1 MDWLL
6 VTAGAFTG
14 LVVGA
19 TGVGGGALMTPILLL
34 LFGVAPRAAIGTDL
48 WYAAITKVSAA
59 SVHHKH
65 GLVDWPIVFRLWAG
79 SLTASLVTVLWMR
92 AQPMSEA
99 HFEWLRATIAVA
111 VCVTAVGMLL
121 SGPLR
126 RFGGRLDTARTF
138 ARWEVPLTVLVGAVL
153 GTLVT
158 LTSVGAG
165 ALGAVCL
172 LYLYPTRLTA
182 GRLVATDIAH
192 AIPLAM
198 VAGLGHLSLS
208 NVDGRLLANLL
219 AGSIPAAFVGARL
232 SARMPHGPLRILLAV
247 VLLAVGVLLLVDV
260 LKLRS

>member
-48 WYAAITKVSAA
+48 WYAAVTKVAA
-59 SVHHKH
+59 AGVHHQQR
-65 GLVDWPIVFRLWAG
+65 LVDWPIVFRLWAG
-79 SLTASLVTVLWMR
+79 SLSASLATVLWMR
-92 AQPMSEA
+92 AQPVSGA
-99 HFEWLRATIAVA
+99 HLDWLRAAIAIA
-111 VCVTAVGMLL
+111 VCVTAIGMLFT
-121 SGPLR
+121 LR
-126 RFGGRLDTARTF
+126 TAGGRVDAAQSFRPWQT
-138 ARWEVPLTVLVGAVL
+138 PLTVLVGVVL

-172 LYLYPTRLTA
+172 LYLYPQRLTA
-182 GRLVATDIAH
+182 GKLVATDIAH
-192 AIPLAM
+192 AIPLAI

-219 AGSIPAAFVGARL
+219 AGSIPAAFIGARL
-232 SARMPHGPLRILLAV
+232 SARMPHRPLRVLLAI
-247 VLLAVGVLLLVDV
+247 VLLAVGLLLLDG
-260 LKLRS
+260 LLR

>member
-1 MDWLL
+1 VDWQL
-6 VTAGAFTG
+6 VVAGAFTG

-48 WYAAITKVSAA
+48 WYAAITKLAA
-59 SVHHKH
+59 ARVHHQQ
-65 GLVDWPIVFRLWAG
+65 GLVDWPIVLRLWTG
-79 SLTASLVTVLWMR
+79 SLSAALVTVFWMR

-99 HFEWLRATIAVA
+99 HLEWLRGTIAIA
-111 VCVTAVGMLL
+111 VCVTAMGMLF
-121 SGPLR
+121 SGALR
-126 RFGGRLDTARTF
+126 RWGGPGNTAQSF
-138 ARWEVPLTVLVGAVL
+138 EPLQAPLTILVGAVL

-165 ALGAVCL
+165 TLGTLCL
-172 LYLYPTRLTA
+172 LYLYPRRLIA

-232 SARMPHGPLRILLAV
+232 STRMPHTLLRTLLAIILLTV
-247 VLLAVGVLLLVDV
+247 GLMLLRDV
-260 LKLRS
+260 LR

>member
-1 MDWLL
+1 VDPLL

-48 WYAAITKVSAA
+48 WYAAITKLAA
-59 SVHHKH
+59 ARVHHQH

-79 SLTASLVTVLWMR
+79 SLSASLLTVLWMR
-92 AQPMSEA
+92 TQPMSDA
-99 HFEWLRATIAVA
+99 HLEWMRATIAIA
-111 VCVTAVGMLL
+111 VCVTAVGMLF

-126 RFGGRLDTARTF
+126 RWGGRLDS
-138 ARWEVPLTVLVGAVL
+138 ARWFGSWQTPLTVVVGIAL

-172 LYLYPTRLTA
+172 LYLYPRRLTPST
-182 GRLVATDIAH
+182 LVATDIAH
-192 AIPLAM
+192 AIPLALI
-198 VAGLGHLSLS
+198 AGLGHLTLS

-219 AGSIPAAFVGARL
+219 AGSIPAAFIGARL
-232 SARMPHGPLRILLAV
+232 SARMPHGPLRMLLAI
-247 VLLAVGVLLLVDV
+247 VLFAVGLLLLVDV
-260 LKLRS
+260 LS